1 MNGGRTKGRR
11 VIVMYVALAL
21 GLAALGGANQV
32 RFKAQIELM
41 DLKQER
47 IAEVVS
53 LRAAAATV
61 HGPAAVTRWAASH
74 GMVPAP
80 ENERI
85 QNIAPLRPP
94 DLPVSEGGLEVRTV
108 WQ

>member
-1 MNGGRTKGRR
+1 MKGRRKMGRR
-11 VIVMYVALAL
+11 VIVVYVVLAL

-61 HGPAAVTRWAASH
+61 HGPAAVTLWAESQ

-85 QNIAPLRPP
+85 QNIAPLQPP
-94 DLPVSEGGLEVRTV
+94 VLPTSESGLEVRTV

>member
-1 MNGGRTKGRR
+1 MKGRR
-11 VIVMYVALAL
+11 AIVLYVCLAL

-32 RFKAQIELM
+32 RFRTQVDLM

-47 IAEVVS
+47 IAEVVQ

-61 HGPAAVTRWAASH
+61 QGPAAVTSWAEAH

-80 ENERI
+80 ENEQI
-85 QNIAPLRPP
+85 QNVAPLRAPV
-94 DLPVSEGGLEVRTV
+94 LPEIEGGLEVRTV